1 MAYNGAQ
8 CILWGLWLRDKHA
21 GVMRVHLENLLHT
34 CYGLQR
40 QVIQGY
46 RMIQDDTGI
55 QGYRDTGVQGYRDT
69 GIQEYRDTAIQG
81 YRDIGVQ

>member
-1 MAYNGAQ
+1 
-8 CILWGLWLRDKHA
+8 
-21 GVMRVHLENLLHT
+21 MRVHLENLLHT

-55 QGYRDTGVQGYRDT
+55 QGYRDTGVQGYRGT
-69 GIQEYRDTAIQG
+69 
-81 YRDIGVQ
+81 GVQGFLGSYLKVCRVCYAHEACVDPLHPIL